1 MQNCQILEGRFP
13 KHKSNMESLRAAE
26 LKIYTD
32 DFERMALT
40 YCPHGAI
47 KMLVAAFSAATNTMS
62 IQPNKETADLLHR
75 LAGRFE

>member
-1 MQNCQILEGRFP
+1 MQCQIIPGKFP
-13 KHKSNMESLRAAE
+13 NQTQSIASLRAAE
-26 LKIYTD
+26 HAVLSD
-32 DFERMALT
+32 ECERLAIT

-62 IQPNKETADLLHR
+62 IQPNKETAELLHR